1 VSIAN
6 RSDVVTVGGVTLR
19 ASPVIEHAALP
30 NGGTVTIWIGVPDD
44 PYYDDKRNLT
54 TVDIQLHE
62 GSGVIAS
69 LSTVLEPDQDSEA
82 RQLAREVKAA
92 IEKGEIGLHASELEP
107 FADRL
112 R

>member
-1 VSIAN
+1 M
-6 RSDVVTVGGVTLR
+6 
-19 ASPVIEHAALP
+19 IEHAALP

-44 PYYDDKRNLT
+44 PYFDDKRNLT

-62 GSGVIAS
+62 GGSVIAS

>member
-1 VSIAN
+1 M
-6 RSDVVTVGGVTLR
+6 TLR
-19 ASPVIEHAALP
+19 STPIVEHATLP
-30 NGGTVTIWIGVPDD
+30 GGGTVTVWVGVPDD
-44 PYYDDKRNLT
+44 PYIDDKKNLT

-62 GSGVIAS
+62 GNAVIAS
-69 LSTVLEPDQDSEA
+69 LSTVLEPEQDSEA

-92 IEKGEIGLHASELEP
+92 IEAGEIGLHASELEP